1 MSISPCPVCSVIPAL
16 IETHFNHKYLLK
28 GLRIFDI
35 NVEFKINCH
44 HFTLQWLGRW
54 ESEFGMDIEKPEN
67 SWYNYT
73 SAEQIKTW
81 SPGLALTVTVTRFPD
96 TITPKQSSPPITLP
110 QAAPQNV
117 QSVCVTIWIRS
128 WSEDINVKI
137 NIIYQLF
144 KYNSLLLAQYT

>member
-96 TITPKQSSPPITLP
+96 TIIPTQSSQPMTNNITTSSTTERTICLCDNMNKILIWRYKC
-110 QAAPQNV
+110 QDQHNLSTFQV
-117 QSVCVTIWIRS
+117 Q
-128 WSEDINVKI
+128 
-137 NIIYQLF
+137 
-144 KYNSLLLAQYT
+144 